1 MKLTLPEGF
10 TPPNTAR
17 PGETFEVVATLK
29 PSEDGSFSLV
39 ALDGVKL
46 EEEDEVEEPEEM
58 DRTDSTNIRLPF
70 EEDED

>member
-1 MKLTLPEGF
+1 M
-10 TPPNTAR
+10 PPDTAR

-46 EEEDEVEEPEEM
+46 EEDEEEETEEM
-58 DRTDSTNIRLPF
+58 ERTDSTNIRLPF